1 MSDEKEVSVV
11 FSTCPPEQAERLAS
25 YLVKE
30 GRAACVNIIPHLTSI
45 YRWEGS
51 LQTENEVAFILKSQ
65 PHLIKK
71 LTARVTELHAYECP
85 CVIAMPIIDGNP
97 DFLKWIIDETS

>member
-1 MSDEKEVSVV
+1 METCLVYVTAGSDAEARKIASAMVE
-11 FSTCPPEQAERLAS
+11 ERLA
-25 YLVKE
+25 
-30 GRAACVNIIPHLTSI
+30 ACANILGEITSI

-71 LTARVTELHAYECP
+71 LTARVTEMHAYECP
-85 CVIAMPIIDGNP
+85 CVIAMPINDGNP
-97 DFLKWIIDETS
+97 EFLKWIIDETS

>member
-1 MSDEKEVSVV
+1 METCLVYVTAGSDAEARKIASALVE
-11 FSTCPPEQAERLAS
+11 ERLA
-25 YLVKE
+25 
-30 GRAACVNIIPHLTSI
+30 ACANILGEITSI

-71 LTARVTELHAYECP
+71 LTARVTEMHAYDCP
-85 CVIAMPIIDGNP
+85 CVIAMPINDGNP
-97 DFLKWIIDETS
+97 EFLKWIIDETS

>member
-1 MSDEKEVSVV
+1 METCLVYVTAGSD
-11 FSTCPPEQAERLAS
+11 AEARKIAS
-25 YLVKE
+25 ATVEE
-30 GRAACVNIIPHLTSI
+30 GLAACANILGEITSI

-97 DFLKWIIDETS
+97 EFLKWIIDETS

>member
-1 MSDEKEVSVV
+1 METCLVYVTAGSDAEARKIASAMVE
-11 FSTCPPEQAERLAS
+11 ERLA
-25 YLVKE
+25 
-30 GRAACVNIIPHLTSI
+30 ACADILGEITSI

-51 LQTENEVAFILKSQ
+51 LQTENEVAFILTSQ

-97 DFLKWIIDETS
+97 EFLKWIIDETS

>member
-1 MSDEKEVSVV
+1 METCLVYVTTGSDAEARKIASAMVE
-11 FSTCPPEQAERLAS
+11 ERLA
-25 YLVKE
+25 
-30 GRAACVNIIPHLTSI
+30 ACANILGEITSI

-97 DFLKWIIDETS
+97 EFLKWIIDETS